1 MDVILRAGEGGM
13 KDLQSE
19 ECLDVVDESYPPA
32 CGEDNP
38 VDAGAG
44 AMRPVRSLGG
54 LTPSSG

>member
-1 MDVILRAGEGGM
+1 MDVIPRAGECGM

-32 CGEDNP
+32 CGEGNP

-44 AMRPVRSLGG
+44 ACVQ
-54 LTPSSG
+54 